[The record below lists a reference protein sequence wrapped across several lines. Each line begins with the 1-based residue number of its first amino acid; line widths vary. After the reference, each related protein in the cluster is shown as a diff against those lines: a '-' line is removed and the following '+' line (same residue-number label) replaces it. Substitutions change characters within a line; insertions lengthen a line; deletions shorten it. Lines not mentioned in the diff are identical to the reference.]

1 MQYFQEK
8 KSHML
13 PYLDNEF
20 QLVARTRQD
29 SKKFRFIWLIPLLD
43 GRQSTLSK
51 SGRIKPWS
59 RIEEPTKKNEAAE
72 ERWRVDR
79 PFPSSLA
86 TVWWPCKVPRSR
98 LSMSGA
104 PPVCSLLFFLSS
116 LVIFIFI
123 RFGSTNKK
131 LYVILRVRM
140 QNQSE

>member
-1 MQYFQEK
+1 
-8 KSHML
+8 
-13 PYLDNEF
+13 
-20 QLVARTRQD
+20 
-29 SKKFRFIWLIPLLD
+29 
-43 GRQSTLSK
+43 
-51 SGRIKPWS
+51 
-59 RIEEPTKKNEAAE
+59 
-72 ERWRVDR
+72 
-79 PFPSSLA
+79 
-86 TVWWPCKVPRSR
+86 

>member
-1 MQYFQEK
+1 MQKSPYFQEK

-20 QLVARTRQD
+20 QLVARTRRN
-29 SKKFRFIWLIPLLD
+29 SKQFGFIWHIPLVD
-43 GRQSTLSK
+43 GRQSSLSK
-51 SGRIKPWS
+51 SGKIKPWS

-86 TVWWPCKVPRSR
+86 TAWWPCEVPRSR

-104 PPVCSLLFFLSS
+104 PPFVVSCFFFRL

-123 RFGSTNKK
+123 RFGST
-131 LYVILRVRM
+131 RSFM
-140 QNQSE
+140 